1 VTISIPQTL
10 TGKMA
15 NVSLYAASGASLQ
28 SATARLDSKYTI
40 ATGQLASG
48 LYLVRLKVDNQER
61 TLKFI
66 KR

>member
-1 VTISIPQTL
+1 LIGKTAHVSVYAANGATMHAAATRL
-10 TGKMA
+10 TGKH
-15 NVSLYAASGASLQ
+15 
-28 SATARLDSKYTI
+28 TI